1 MSRLVAVIAAIVVV
15 MMGLAVTFVAGM
27 RHKSLL
33 VLNSVKRVSR
43 AMKPLMMKSAG
54 RPGAWASVVH
64 HVGRTSGRSYV
75 TPVQA
80 VRTEDGFA
88 IALPYGPT
96 TDWLKNVQAAG
107 SATIVTGGSTYIV
120 DQPRVVPLK
129 DVGAYFPEKDQRQH
143 RRFDV
148 RDAVRL
154 HRTDVDVHLGELA
167 ATAM

>member
-1 MSRLVAVIAAIVVV
+1 MSRLTALIVGIVLAITA
-15 MMGLAVTFVAGM
+15 LAVTFVAGM
-27 RHKSLL
+27 RHKSPF

-54 RPGAWASVVH
+54 TAGAWASVVH
-64 HVGRTSGRSYV
+64 HVGRTSGRSYM

-107 SATIVTGGSTYIV
+107 SATIVTGGCAYIV
-120 DQPRVVPLK
+120 DEPRVVSLK

-154 HRTDVDVHLGELA
+154 HRTDVDVHSGELA
-167 ATAM
+167 ATAT